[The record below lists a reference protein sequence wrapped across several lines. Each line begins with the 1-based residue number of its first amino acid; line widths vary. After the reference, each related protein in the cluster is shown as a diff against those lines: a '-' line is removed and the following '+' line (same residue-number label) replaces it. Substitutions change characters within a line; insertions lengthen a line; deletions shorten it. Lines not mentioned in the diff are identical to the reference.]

1 MKSAARLTLFL
12 LLFLVLPFTVMSQP
26 HALLQDFSGYQQ
38 DRQLMLRWTF
48 RSGSLCEGTRIERS
62 ADGHTFQQI
71 GEVPGICG
79 NPETAFTYT
88 FTDSLPKTNA
98 INHYRLELGN
108 FGFTGV
114 ISVEHITTGTKG
126 FVVLNTDTG
135 HTKVFFK
142 QVPGKKSDAV
152 IYSSSGKRVLE
163 TTVEGNS
170 LQIPPGRL
178 AAGIYIL
185 MLSFADNTAV
195 SGSFAIR

>member
-1 MKSAARLTLFL
+1 MKPSISLALLNL
-12 LLFLVLPFTVMSQP
+12 LLLVFPFFGISQP

-38 DRQLMLRWTF
+38 ERQLVLRWTF

-62 ADGHTFQQI
+62 SDGYIYQQI

-79 NPETAFTYT
+79 NQETAFTYT

-98 INHYRLELGN
+98 INYYRLELGN
-108 FGFTGV
+108 FGFTSV
-114 ISVEHITTGTKG
+114 IGVEHITTGSNG
-126 FVVLNTDTG
+126 FVVLNSDTG
-135 HTKVFFK
+135 LTSVFFK
-142 QVPGKKSDAV
+142 QVPGKKSNAV

-163 TTVEGNS
+163 TTIEGNS

-185 MLSFADNTAV
+185 LLSFADNTAV
-195 SGSFAIR
+195 SGSFAIH